1 MRCARQRRKRSWMD
15 LRSLST
21 TPRPT
26 IRRPNRG
33 RRSWPLSTS
42 SIHSRTTKYAFPFT
56 SFRTVTPSCAVVLS
70 ALHLTEAIVK
80 NCGKSIRTR
89 IAHPKFMSTMELL
102 YKEHRGKV
110 GQSHLLIC
118 ERVLELIQGWGEA
131 FLPHRRELPGF
142 SDTYHK
148 MCKEGVPFPAQYD
161 ASRAPV
167 LSPPRN
173 GTGVPGIPGTEVH
186 VPPAARPSEPNSFR
200 SLGPD
205 ETFHVTNN
213 VLEMVEDMLA
223 ESAKSNHVEVLENDI
238 LHDLH
243 GQLVQLQQHLL
254 VVIEREASSGSE
266 NLDKLLTLND
276 AIQAAHNMFVAATSS
291 QVASSPRRKHKPDR
305 DEAEDNAVMSPK
317 KAPRGADVMS
327 KANVPDDDPF
337 AAFAQERVRKQQS
350 VVLNTAESTHPV
362 PVAAASDAPVAAP
375 AVVVQ
380 DLISWDD
387 RDEVVARAACGV
399 MAGHAPPPRNPFDAF
414 VLAVPPPR
422 RTTSTNPFDLI

>member
-1 MRCARQRRKRSWMD
+1 MTELRRFLTAPKSQKLTLTLPMDYIQKKSFYAMCSPETKALMDGLEKLIDDATSDYTTAESW
-15 LRSLST
+15 
-21 TPRPT
+21 PT
-26 IRRPNRG
+26 IMAVVDKLN
-33 RRSWPLSTS
+33 SLTDNEVCI
-42 SIHSRTTKYAFPFT
+42 SIH
-56 SFRTVTPSCAVVLS
+56 
-70 ALHLTEAIVK
+70 
-80 NCGKSIRTR
+80 
-89 IAHPKFMSTMELL
+89 
-102 YKEHRGKV
+102 
-110 GQSHLLIC
+110 
-118 ERVLELIQGWGEA
+118 
-131 FLPHRRELPGF
+131 FLQNG
-142 SDTYHK
+142 DT
-148 MCKEGVPFPAQYD
+148 
-161 ASRAPV
+161 
-167 LSPPRN
+167 
-173 GTGVPGIPGTEVH
+173 
-186 VPPAARPSEPNSFR
+186 
-200 SLGPD
+200 
-205 ETFHVTNN
+205 
-213 VLEMVEDMLA
+213 
-223 ESAKSNHVEVLENDI
+223 
-238 LHDLH
+238 
-243 GQLVQLQQHLL
+243 
-254 VVIEREASSGSE
+254 

-362 PVAAASDAPVAAP
+362 PVAAASDAQVAAP